1 LVVDDKV
8 PNISIF
14 LLQLLEDQNN
24 EKNDLLEGITR
35 DDLQV

>member
-8 PNISIF
+8 PKSSIF
-14 LLQLLEDQNN
+14 VLQLLEDQNN
-24 EKNDLLEGITR
+24 EKNDFLEGITR